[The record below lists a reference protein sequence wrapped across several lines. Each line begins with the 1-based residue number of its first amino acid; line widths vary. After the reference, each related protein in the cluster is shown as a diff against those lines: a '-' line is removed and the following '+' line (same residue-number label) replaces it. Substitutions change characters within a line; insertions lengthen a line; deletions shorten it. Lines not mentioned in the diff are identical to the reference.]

1 MLTRQRLD
9 VIVNSIFSS
18 LGQINDEWIQRQCL
32 EHHIDEE
39 SLRHLVEETL
49 ERRGKLKVN
58 ERYWRR

>member
-39 SLRHLVEETL
+39 SLRHLVEEAL